1 MTSGT
6 ALFEQQQQAYQY
18 TLVDPTFYSCN
29 WQRFLQYS
37 CGGYKFIVIHYS
49 NHEFTR
55 GQQLFN
61 IHTHNIYINQSV

>member
-1 MTSGT
+1 MKEEEKVKNF
-6 ALFEQQQQAYQY
+6 AEFQIWA
-18 TLVDPTFYSCN
+18 
-29 WQRFLQYS
+29 

-61 IHTHNIYINQSV
+61 IHTHIH